1 MCGQLTNKCVCIRRA
16 LVALAIALNLVVR
29 VVVVRVVIVRVVVVV
44 RVVAVETVEFE
55 HTMGDLFTQLASLPI
70 SEINVGASLNRM
82 LDLANQCQVRL
93 EGSFSTLVA
102 GIIVIEGIARQL
114 SAEFSLMQEAQPLL
128 IKDKRL
134 VKAYVKAK
142 FKSFS
147 DNLWGKISNAS
158 KDNQD
163 ILNNLA
169 SDREYYSHK
178 RAEQPANQ

>member
-29 VVVVRVVIVRVVVVV
+29 VVVVRVVVVRIVVV